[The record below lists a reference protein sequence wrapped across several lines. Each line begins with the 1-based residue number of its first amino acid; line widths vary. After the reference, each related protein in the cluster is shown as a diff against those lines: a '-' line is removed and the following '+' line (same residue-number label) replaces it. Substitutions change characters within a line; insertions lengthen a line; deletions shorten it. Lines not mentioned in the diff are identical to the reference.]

1 MPWDRS
7 PGDHHLV
14 GVRGGDCIRYR
25 TAVSKGR
32 SYVKSTEQTHATQV
46 TAESHEFSCL
56 YKSAREETCMTQV
69 KSAWGAQH
77 RIPIF
82 TVFAIR
88 STGEMTEN
96 SVRA

>member
-1 MPWDRS
+1 MHARCRFLHVP
-7 PGDHHLV
+7 
-14 GVRGGDCIRYR
+14 
-25 TAVSKGR
+25 KGR

-56 YKSAREETCMTQV
+56 HKSAREETCMTQV

-88 STGEMTEN
+88 STGHIQF
-96 SVRA
+96 SVPVIRLMG

>member
-1 MPWDRS
+1 MTLFFNTPRRLYIHS
-7 PGDHHLV
+7 
-14 GVRGGDCIRYR
+14 
-25 TAVSKGR
+25 TSTEGR

-56 YKSAREETCMTQV
+56 HKSAREETCMTQV

-88 STGEMTEN
+88 STGHIQF
-96 SVRA
+96 SVPVIRLMG

>member
-1 MPWDRS
+1 MTAS
-7 PGDHHLV
+7 L
-14 GVRGGDCIRYR
+14 R
-25 TAVSKGR
+25 TKGR

-56 YKSAREETCMTQV
+56 HKSAREETCMTQV

-88 STGEMTEN
+88 STGHIQF
-96 SVRA
+96 SVPVIRLMG